1 MLMIRM
7 VLTDQLFSDKRN
19 SKIKYG
25 LNDAIRVKK
34 KEDLLIIDPF
44 LPSNMNFE
52 TILMPKVNL
61 AKILSEKSWSVRTI
75 LNLSML

>member
-1 MLMIRM
+1 M
-7 VLTDQLFSDKRN
+7 
-19 SKIKYG
+19 
-25 LNDAIRVKK
+25 IRVKK

-44 LPSNMNFE
+44 IPSNMNFE

-61 AKILSEKSWSVRTI
+61 AKKIIRKSWSVRTI